1 MKDLLK
7 KHKLVL
13 ISAVVAVAVLVIAF
27 FAGGTLSD
35 NTKTVV
41 SSSAST
47 SDTENYTEAETVSE
61 TVAETTSSDNKTE
74 KKEQKN
80 KDKKKTESKTDSSQT
95 KNSTNEVVKK
105 EKQSSN
111 TIVSGSDKSSA
122 KSNNISS
129 RLNQS
134 SSSMGNKGQKDKYL
148 TDPIPEGKPKPVE
161 PQEQETKNNI
171 ITCTFSISCSTI
183 LDNIE
188 DLDPPDKIELVPD
201 DGWILKPT
209 KVEFKDGESVF
220 DVLQRVCKDNNIHM
234 EFSFTPIYNSAYIEG
249 INNLYEFD
257 CGSNSGWMYSVNDWY
272 PNYGCSRYVLQDG
285 DVVEWKYTCDLGYD
299 IGGSNAIGN

>member
-7 KHKLVL
+7 KYKLIL
-13 ISAVVAVAVLVIAF
+13 LSAVVAVAVLVIAF

-41 SSSAST
+41 SPSAST
-47 SDTENYTEAETVSE
+47 ADTANYTEAETVSE

-74 KKEQKN
+74 KNEQKN
-80 KDKKKTESKTDSSQT
+80 KDKMSESKTDSSQT
-95 KNSTNEVVKK
+95 QKSTNAVVKSA
-105 EKQSSN
+105 EQSSN
-111 TIVSGSDKSSA
+111 TAVSGSDKSLV
-122 KSNNISS
+122 KSDKTSS

-134 SSSMGNKGQKDKYL
+134 SNSTGNKGQKDKYL

-161 PQEQETKNNI
+161 PQEQETKNNK

-183 LDNIE
+183 LDNIK
-188 DLDPPDKIELVPD
+188 DLDPPDKIELVPN

-209 KVEFKDGESVF
+209 KVEFKEGESVF
-220 DVLQRVCKDNNIHM
+220 DVLQRVCKENNIHM

-257 CGSNSGWMYSVNDWY
+257 CGSNSGWMYSVNDWF

-285 DVVEWKYTCDLGYD
+285 DVVEWKYTCDLGID
-299 IGGSNAIGN
+299 IGGSNAIGY